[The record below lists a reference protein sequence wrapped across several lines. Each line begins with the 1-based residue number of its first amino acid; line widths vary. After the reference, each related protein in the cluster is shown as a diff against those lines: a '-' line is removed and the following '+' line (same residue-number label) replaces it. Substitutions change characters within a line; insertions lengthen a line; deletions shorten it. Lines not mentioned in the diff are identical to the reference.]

1 MNIDI
6 KTVQQVTVVTITGEL
21 DGRTAPLAQ
30 ERIAPLCQAGS
41 KIILDMSQVMYM
53 SSAGL
58 RLMLL
63 LYRRVSDVNGR
74 ILLVGLSEEIRD
86 TMLAT
91 GFLAY
96 FTAYDTLDA
105 GVAVLQQ

>member
-1 MNIDI
+1 MDIDI
-6 KTVQQVTVVTITGEL
+6 KMVQQVAVVEISGEL

-30 ERIAPLCQAGS
+30 ERIAPLCQPGS
-41 KIILDMSQVMYM
+41 KIILDMSRVMYM

-63 LYRRVSDVNGR
+63 LYRRVSGVDGQIV
-74 ILLVGLSEEIRD
+74 LAGLSEEIQD
-86 TMLAT
+86 IMLAT

-96 FTAYDTLDA
+96 FTVYDTLDA
-105 GVAVLQQ
+105 GVAALQA